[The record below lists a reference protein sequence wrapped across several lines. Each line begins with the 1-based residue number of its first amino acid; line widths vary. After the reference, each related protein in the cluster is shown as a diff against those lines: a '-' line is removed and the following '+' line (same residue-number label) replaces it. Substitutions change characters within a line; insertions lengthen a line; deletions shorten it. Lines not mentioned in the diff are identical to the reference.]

1 MAGEKN
7 FWIKDKEE
15 GLIKH
20 YEKGLSYKELAKKYN
35 VSVASVRSQLYTYRK
50 EGLIGIRGRKN
61 IH

>member
-7 FWIKDKEE
+7 FWTKEKEE
-15 GLIKH
+15 WLIKN
-20 YEKGLSYKELAKKYN
+20 YEKGLSYEGLARKYN

-50 EGLIGIRGRKN
+50 QGLIGIRGRKN